1 MGKKS
6 VEIYSTITAVDQR
19 CSFSL
24 QIPNITF
31 LPLWLIW
38 SKVESWNA
46 VTLMMTFNEAL

>member
-6 VEIYSTITAVDQR
+6 VEIYPRITAVDQR

-24 QIPNITF
+24 QIPNISF

-38 SKVESWNA
+38 SKAESSNE
-46 VTLMMTFNEAL
+46 VTLMMIFNEAL